1 MLVRVTSFPVQSD
14 IAELMEYATRFDS
27 EQEKKA
33 WELYESGAEL
43 YVFEEEG
50 ENIGLIGF
58 TTGSSGQMDI
68 LHLAVRP
75 EDRLKGY
82 GRGLIVEALL
92 LKQPKVVIAVTDEE
106 EADFFRN
113 IGFTVNGFNPGPD
126 EPEQF
131 RCVYESEEPAE
142 D

>member
-1 MLVRVTSFPVQSD
+1 MLVRVTSFPVQPE
-14 IAELMEYATRFDS
+14 IAELMEYATHFDA

-33 WELYESGAEL
+33 WEQYESGAEL
-43 YVFEEEG
+43 YVFEDEE
-50 ENIGLIGF
+50 EIVGLIGF
-58 TTGSSGQMDI
+58 SIDASGEMNI

-75 EDRLKGY
+75 EDRLKDY
-82 GRGLIVEALL
+82 GRGMIVEALL
-92 LKQPKVVIAVTDEE
+92 LKKPDVVIAVTDEE

-113 IGFTVNGFNPGPD
+113 IGFTVNGFYPGPH
-126 EPEQF
+126 EPERF